1 MDWLKLFYGIVG
13 AKYPTISA
21 IVVFVVV
28 GGLATLIWLAIGAQY
43 NKDHVLSGAAVGNDA
58 SPRPEP
64 APSGSNMLPA
74 AVTAAF
80 VRVGD
85 MATPHQTHTSTLLRD
100 GSVLVAGGNNPNL
113 GGPSAELYDADTHQ
127 FRATGS
133 MLRNGRMY
141 HSAVLL
147 TKGVRGGEVFIV
159 GGVPDSKDV
168 AELYDPREGKFHPVG
183 SAIPGFR
190 PVSNNRAV
198 VLPDGRVLILWSQPV
213 GGGISR
219 ISTWINLYDPRTDQF
234 SPARDSRVHREGA
247 TLTLLKNGKILLAGG
262 NNGWVL
268 ESSAILFDPKTFIAE
283 KVIPM
288 ITARQDHVATLLDS
302 GEVLLTGGMVM
313 EGSSGKSTAKAELY
327 DPKSNS
333 FVNIED
339 MRAPRQGHT
348 ATVLTND
355 KVLIA
360 GGNDVTFSTSAEL
373 YDPKLHKFSGT
384 GPMVLRRSHQ
394 CAIRLS
400 NGDVLLTGGDGPN
413 GPTATAEVYRPE

>member
-1 MDWLKLFYGIVG
+1 
-13 AKYPTISA
+13 
-21 IVVFVVV
+21 
-28 GGLATLIWLAIGAQY
+28 
-43 NKDHVLSGAAVGNDA
+43 
-58 SPRPEP
+58 
-64 APSGSNMLPA
+64 MLPA
-74 AVTAAF
+74 PVTAGF

-85 MATPHQTHTSTLLRD
+85 MATPHQIHTSTLLRD
-100 GSVLVAGGNNPNL
+100 GSVLVAGGDNPSL
-113 GGPSAELYDADTHQ
+113 GGPSAELYDAATYQ

-141 HSAVLL
+141 HSALLL

-190 PVSNNRAV
+190 PVSNHRAL
-198 VLPDGRVLILWSQPV
+198 VLPDGKVLILWSQPA
-213 GGGISR
+213 GI
-219 ISTWINLYDPRTDQF
+219 WVNLYDPETDQF
-234 SPARDSRVHREGA
+234 SPAQVGHIRREGA
-247 TLTLLKNGKILLAGG
+247 TLTLLKNGKILLTGG
-262 NNGWVL
+262 NNGRAF

-288 ITARQDHVATLLDS
+288 ITPRQDHVATLLDS

-333 FVNIED
+333 FVGIED
-339 MRAPRQGHT
+339 LRAPRQGHT
-348 ATVLTND
+348 ATVLTNG

-373 YDPKLHKFSGT
+373 YDPKLRKFSGT
-384 GPMVLRRSHQ
+384 GPLVLRRSHH
-394 CAIRLS
+394 CAVRLS

-413 GPTATAEVYRPE
+413 GPTATAELYRPE